1 MGFLQVKHSKEGPF
15 KTMYHWSNCL
25 LSYLFTLSLEKSINY
40 SVGFPTLGKECLFSW
55 PFLPALLVLWM
66 GNSSWSVN
74 FYYVRKVDYGEVAAL
89 TNYNSFGGLPISS
102 THRDTLKVSLISQ
115 LQLPE
120 GAFAYCNF

>member
-1 MGFLQVKHSKEGPF
+1 
-15 KTMYHWSNCL
+15 MYHWSICL
-25 LSYLFTLSLEKSINY
+25 LSYLFTLSLKKSINY

-74 FYYVRKVDYGEVAAL
+74 FYYVRKVDYGEVAASQTTTHL
-89 TNYNSFGGLPISS
+89 GVFSISS
-102 THRDTLKVSLISQ
+102 THRATLKVPLISQ